1 MATLTEKKIAAWSG
15 KLLDMGRRNKLLNYK
30 ERKTSSVN
38 FQHPDIDEIFKAIID
53 GGQFEFAYRGD
64 KAEDAL
70 IDSIKDEKLIKS
82 LKKKQI
88 LTTYNDYYVRRALYR
103 LRSKTRSAMEEQ
115 GVNILYAAFG
125 MLNWTDAAHD
135 VYASPLITVPCKLTV
150 DSLNAPYKLS
160 LFEDEVTLNQT
171 LIYKLKQSY
180 NVTLP
185 EYDEDKYLLI
195 GDYLKAVADS
205 VAERGWTVNKTAV
218 LSLFSYNKLDMYTD
232 LVLNKDKIAAHP
244 VIRTLSGESILDGIN
259 SSELDMELDGVLKTG
274 DSYCVAD
281 ADSSQLNAVVQMK
294 KGKSFVL
301 QGPPGTGKSQTI
313 TNIIAE
319 GLAAGKK
326 VLFVS
331 EKKPR

>member
-171 LIYKLKQSY
+171 LI
-180 NVTLP
+180 
-185 EYDEDKYLLI
+185 
-195 GDYLKAVADS
+195 
-205 VAERGWTVNKTAV
+205 
-218 LSLFSYNKLDMYTD
+218 
-232 LVLNKDKIAAHP
+232 
-244 VIRTLSGESILDGIN
+244 
-259 SSELDMELDGVLKTG
+259 
-274 DSYCVAD
+274 
-281 ADSSQLNAVVQMK
+281 
-294 KGKSFVL
+294 
-301 QGPPGTGKSQTI
+301 
-313 TNIIAE
+313 
-319 GLAAGKK
+319 
-326 VLFVS
+326 
-331 EKKPR
+331 